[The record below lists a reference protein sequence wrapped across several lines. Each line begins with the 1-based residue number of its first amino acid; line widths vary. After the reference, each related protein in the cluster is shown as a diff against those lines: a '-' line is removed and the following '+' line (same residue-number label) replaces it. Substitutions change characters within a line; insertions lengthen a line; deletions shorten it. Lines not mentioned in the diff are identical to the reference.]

1 VSSTDW
7 GASDVRVRGKN
18 PAAFAAAPIGVAVL
32 VAAVMGSIFLGTWGI
47 VIGALIVGA
56 VIVWVL
62 DQPRRCLARAGAVPL
77 DNSTYPRP
85 SNIVE
90 GLAPRV
96 GVPAPEL
103 YLIED
108 GGPNALTSSRHGGT
122 VAMTRALLDHYSR
135 TELEAVL
142 AHCLVRLQTGAIQ
155 RATMRLS
162 FGPLGQMSIEP
173 VGWGDDVATAA
184 ATRYPPALAS
194 AIEKADPRTGSCGPL
209 WFVPATPAGRTPAE
223 RVDAIADL

>member
-1 VSSTDW
+1 
-7 GASDVRVRGKN
+7 
-18 PAAFAAAPIGVAVL
+18 
-32 VAAVMGSIFLGTWGI
+32 MGSIFLGTWGI
-47 VIGALIVGA
+47 VIGALVVGG
-56 VIVWVL
+56 VIAWVL
-62 DQPRRCLARAGAVPL
+62 DQPRRCLARTGAVPL

-85 SNIVE
+85 SNVVE

-122 VAMTRALLDHYSR
+122 VALTRSLLDHYSR

-162 FGPLGQMSIEP
+162 FGPLGRTSIEP
-173 VGWGDDVATAA
+173 VGWRDDVATAA
-184 ATRYPPALAS
+184 VTRYPPALAS
-194 AIEKADPRTGSCGPL
+194 AIEKADPRRGSSGPL